1 MARKV
6 SKRKRPL
13 KEDFQIKELLKVESE
28 VFDKTSLIDLSK
40 LMKKGIIQTV
50 DYPVS
55 TGKEANVFRATAAD
69 GSFIAVKI
77 YKIETTHFFRRRE
90 YLEGDPRFR
99 RIKHSEKEIV
109 KAFARKEFKNLEI
122 CERAKVH
129 APKPYF
135 LKNNILVM
143 EFLGEGE
150 LPYPTMEML
159 GPKEPEKALKSILSD
174 IRKMQFE
181 KSVIF
186 RKNDYFPDLAK
197 DFNKTVDVLEKTKS
211 EAYKTL
217 HEALISLQDLKIRMK
232 DDEEAL
238 KKIQDLIEKLENI
251 IKLYGS

>member
-13 KEDFQIKELLKVESE
+13 KEDFQIKERLKVESE

-77 YKIETTHFFRRRE
+77 YKIETSHFFRRTE

-122 CERAKVH
+122 CEKAKVH

-135 LKNNILVM
+135 LRNNILVM

-159 GPKEPEKALKSILSD
+159 GPEKPEKALKSILED
-174 IRKMQFE
+174 IRKMYRAGLVHADLSGYNILNGRVPHLIDFSE
-181 KSVIF
+181 GVVIGHPHSGKF
-186 RKNDYFPDLAK
+186 LERDVKNILKFFAK
-197 DFNKTVDVLEKTKS
+197 FGLKKDLEKT
-211 EAYKTL
+211 
-217 HEALISLQDLKIRMK
+217 
-232 DDEEAL
+232 
-238 KKIQDLIEKLENI
+238 LEW
-251 IKLYGS
+251 IKG

>member
-13 KEDFQIKELLKVESE
+13 KEDFQLKERLKVESE

-40 LMKKGIIQTV
+40 LMKKGLIQTV
-50 DYPVS
+50 DYPIS
-55 TGKEANVFRATAAD
+55 TGKEANVFRATTED
-69 GSFIAVKI
+69 GTFIAIKI
-77 YKIETTHFFRRRE
+77 YKIETSHFFRKNE

-122 CERAKVH
+122 CEKAGVH

-135 LKNNILVM
+135 LRNNIVVM

-159 GPKEPEKALKSILSD
+159 GPKNPEKELKSILAD
-174 IRKMQFE
+174 VKKMYKAGLVHADLSEYNILNGKVPQLIDFSE
-181 KSVIF
+181 GVVLGHPHSGKFLERDV
-186 RKNDYFPDLAK
+186 KNILKFYSKHGVKKDLK
-197 DFNKTVDVLEKTKS
+197 KVLEW
-211 EAYKTL
+211 
-217 HEALISLQDLKIRMK
+217 
-232 DDEEAL
+232 
-238 KKIQDLIEKLENI
+238 
-251 IKLYGS
+251 IKA